1 MSSITQDRMRRRVD
15 EDLRRTR
22 DAHND
27 YAQVVERL
35 RKTYERKVEEVQAHE
50 RDESERDQHERE
62 LPIDHWTGSEAGS
75 AKAEGNRERKGS
87 VGQNR
92 APTPGT
98 ATPKVDNDSLASS
111 AAAYGSPPTSGF
123 TPPVF
128 VSGAGTTG
136 TSISSP
142 YREPPSGKP
151 NVFEAIA
158 KRDWNGDKSRI
169 NSIARAVGNLA
180 KGGDMGPG
188 GQGMGHHK
196 SNSVK
201 GSRSRVTS
209 SKLKREAEQA
219 GEKYRTRYALHWLTV
234 PNRSRLSRRR
244 LEVRDSA
251 VATE

>member
-1 MSSITQDRMRRRVD
+1 MRRRVD

-27 YAQVVERL
+27 YAQVVDRL
-35 RKTYERKVEEVQAHE
+35 RKSYERKVEDVQAHE
-50 RDESERDQHERE
+50 RDEVERDQHERDKGDF
-62 LPIDHWTGSEAGS
+62 PPDHWTNNEAGS
-75 AKAEGNRERKGS
+75 SKSEGNRERKGS

-92 APTPGT
+92 APTPGA
-98 ATPKVDNDSLASS
+98 ATPRVDNESPPT
-111 AAAYGSPPTSGF
+111 AATYGSPPSGGF

-136 TSISSP
+136 ANAPSP
-142 YREPPSGKP
+142 YREPPTGKP

-196 SNSVK
+196 SNSMK
-201 GSRSRVTS
+201 GTRSRVTS

-219 GEKYRTRYALHWLTV
+219 GKRSKSHSWLFYY
-234 PNRSRLSRRR
+234 
-244 LEVRDSA
+244 
-251 VATE
+251 